1 MIKSIL
7 CFKLFPNSEGKPT
20 PNVFASIVI
29 TSLFS
34 PMCTPIITMTSLN
47 CCKAFG
53 DFTVLMKKI
62 NYFVF

>member
-47 CCKAFG
+47 CCKAFW
-53 DFTVLMKKI
+53 
-62 NYFVF
+62 